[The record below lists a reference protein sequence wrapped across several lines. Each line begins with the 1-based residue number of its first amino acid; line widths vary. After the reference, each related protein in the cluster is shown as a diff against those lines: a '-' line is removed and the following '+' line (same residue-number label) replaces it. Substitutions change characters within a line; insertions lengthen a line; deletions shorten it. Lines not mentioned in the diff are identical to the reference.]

1 MEYFPLLK
9 VTLDTIIFI
18 KIIIL
23 QIYLNILRILLMF
36 VNTTHNLINK
46 ISILNTSE
54 RDKNLFVNKK
64 KGNIKMFKY
73 LTLLIKNSFIY
84 IFLIFYNKIKIKIL
98 R

>member
-36 VNTTHNLINK
+36 VEHHSQSYKQNK
-46 ISILNTSE
+46 YIKYI
-54 RDKNLFVNKK
+54 RARKNLYLLIKNF
-64 KGNIKMFKY
+64 GNIKMFKY

-84 IFLIFYNKIKIKIL
+84 IFSYIL
-98 R
+98 Q